1 MNRDFSAGR
10 RRRRQPEIEARMEGC
25 CPAGCKPA
33 PCPPECPE
41 NAVLTAS
48 NPVAYPE
55 SCKPCPPPCPPPC
68 PCPCPVTGPTGPA
81 GATGATGPTGPTG
94 ATGPQGFAGIPG
106 AAGATGP
113 TGPTGPQGSP
123 GPDGATGPTGPQGIP
138 GPDGLAVTGPTGP
151 TGATGATGPTGPTG
165 ATGATG
171 PTGPTGATGA
181 TGPTGP
187 TGATGATGPTGPT
200 GATGATGP
208 TGPTG
213 ATGAIGPTGPTGATG
228 ATGPTGPTGPSGED
242 GQAATVRVG
251 TVTTGDPGTEAAVT
265 NSGTAQDA
273 VFDFTIPQ
281 GSSGSGASPE
291 LLSAYSTPSQP
302 GSSGSPLLFD
312 RNGTSYGTAIS
323 HTAGSGSFTVNKP
336 GVYAV
341 AFHGR
346 FTPVTGS
353 SFPLTNSVYLSQ
365 NGSSVPGAVSNYI
378 FQTSNGMANQT
389 FSIPVAVQTAP
400 TTLQVISQG
409 GTILYDGV
417 TLSIYRL
424 GDIPTS

>member
-41 NAVLTAS
+41 NAILTAS

-123 GPDGATGPTGPQGIP
+123 GPDGATGPTGPT
-138 GPDGLAVTGPTGP
+138 GPTGATGATGPTGP
-151 TGATGATGPTGPTG
+151 TGAIGATGPTGPTG

-171 PTGPTGATGA
+171 PTGPTG
-181 TGPTGP
+181 
-187 TGATGATGPTGPT
+187 
-200 GATGATGP
+200 
-208 TGPTG
+208 PTG
-213 ATGAIGPTGPTGATG
+213 ATGAIGPTGPTGA
-228 ATGPTGPTGPSGED
+228 TGPTGPSGED

-389 FSIPVAVQTAP
+389 FSIPIAVQTAP

>member
-81 GATGATGPTGPTG
+81 GAIGPTGPTG
-94 ATGPQGFAGIPG
+94 PTGPQGFAGIPG

-151 TGATGATGPTGPTG
+151 TGPTGAAGAIGPTGPTG

-181 TGPTGP
+181 
-187 TGATGATGPTGPT
+187 
-200 GATGATGP
+200 
-208 TGPTG
+208 
-213 ATGAIGPTGPTGATG
+213 
-228 ATGPTGPTGPSGED
+228 TGPTGPSGED

-389 FSIPVAVQTAP
+389 FSIPIAVQTAP

>member
-41 NAVLTAS
+41 NAILTAS

-81 GATGATGPTGPTG
+81 GAIGPTGPTG
-94 ATGPQGFAGIPG
+94 PTGPQGFAGIPG

-151 TGATGATGPTGPTG
+151 TGATGAT
-165 ATGATG
+165 
-171 PTGPTGATGA
+171 
-181 TGPTGP
+181 
-187 TGATGATGPTGPT
+187 
-200 GATGATGP
+200 
-208 TGPTG
+208 
-213 ATGAIGPTGPTGATG
+213 GPTGPTGATG

-389 FSIPVAVQTAP
+389 FSIPIAVQTAP

-424 GDIPTS
+424 GDIPTN

>member
-1 MNRDFSAGR
+1 M
-10 RRRRQPEIEARMEGC
+10 
-25 CPAGCKPA
+25 
-33 PCPPECPE
+33 
-41 NAVLTAS
+41 
-48 NPVAYPE
+48 
-55 SCKPCPPPCPPPC
+55 
-68 PCPCPVTGPTGPA
+68 
-81 GATGATGPTGPTG
+81 
-94 ATGPQGFAGIPG
+94 
-106 AAGATGP
+106 
-113 TGPTGPQGSP
+113 
-123 GPDGATGPTGPQGIP
+123 
-138 GPDGLAVTGPTGP
+138 
-151 TGATGATGPTGPTG
+151 
-165 ATGATG
+165 
-171 PTGPTGATGA
+171 
-181 TGPTGP
+181 
-187 TGATGATGPTGPT
+187 
-200 GATGATGP
+200 
-208 TGPTG
+208 
-213 ATGAIGPTGPTGATG
+213 
-228 ATGPTGPTGPSGED
+228 
-242 GQAATVRVG
+242 RVG

-389 FSIPVAVQTAP
+389 FSIPIAVQTAP

>member
-1 MNRDFSAGR
+1 MGIYSHFPFN
-10 RRRRQPEIEARMEGC
+10 I
-25 CPAGCKPA
+25 A
-33 PCPPECPE
+33 P
-41 NAVLTAS
+41 
-48 NPVAYPE
+48 
-55 SCKPCPPPCPPPC
+55 
-68 PCPCPVTGPTGPA
+68 
-81 GATGATGPTGPTG
+81 
-94 ATGPQGFAGIPG
+94 
-106 AAGATGP
+106 
-113 TGPTGPQGSP
+113 
-123 GPDGATGPTGPQGIP
+123 
-138 GPDGLAVTGPTGP
+138 TGPTGP

-171 PTGPTGATGA
+171 PTGPTG
-181 TGPTGP
+181 P
-187 TGATGATGPTGPT
+187 TGA
-200 GATGATGP
+200 
-208 TGPTG
+208 
-213 ATGAIGPTGPTGATG
+213 
-228 ATGPTGPTGPSGED
+228 TGPTGPSGED

-389 FSIPVAVQTAP
+389 FSIPIAVQTAP

-409 GTILYDGV
+409 ATILYDGV

>member
-41 NAVLTAS
+41 NAILTAS

-81 GATGATGPTGPTG
+81 GATGATGP
-94 ATGPQGFAGIPG
+94 
-106 AAGATGP
+106 
-113 TGPTGPQGSP
+113 
-123 GPDGATGPTGPQGIP
+123 
-138 GPDGLAVTGPTGP
+138 TGPTGP

-200 GATGATGP
+200 GATGP
-208 TGPTG
+208 S
-213 ATGAIGPTGPTGATG
+213 GPTGATG

-389 FSIPVAVQTAP
+389 FSIPIAVQTAP

-424 GDIPTS
+424 GDTPTS

>member
-41 NAVLTAS
+41 NAILTAS

-113 TGPTGPQGSP
+113 TCPTGPQGSP

-181 TGPTGP
+181 T
-187 TGATGATGPTGPT
+187 
-200 GATGATGP
+200 
-208 TGPTG
+208 
-213 ATGAIGPTGPTGATG
+213 GPTGPTGATG

-389 FSIPVAVQTAP
+389 FSIPIAVQTAP

>member
-1 MNRDFSAGR
+1 M
-10 RRRRQPEIEARMEGC
+10 
-25 CPAGCKPA
+25 
-33 PCPPECPE
+33 
-41 NAVLTAS
+41 
-48 NPVAYPE
+48 
-55 SCKPCPPPCPPPC
+55 
-68 PCPCPVTGPTGPA
+68 
-81 GATGATGPTGPTG
+81 
-94 ATGPQGFAGIPG
+94 
-106 AAGATGP
+106 
-113 TGPTGPQGSP
+113 
-123 GPDGATGPTGPQGIP
+123 
-138 GPDGLAVTGPTGP
+138 TGPTGP

-187 TGATGATGPTGPT
+187 TGQPARPGPPARREQPARLGPL
-200 GATGATGP
+200 GRREQPARPGP
-208 TGPTG
+208 RADGSNRPRFGPLG
-213 ATGAIGPTGPTGATG
+213 RREQPARLAPPGRRGRLARLGPQ
-228 ATGPTGPTGPSGED
+228 SGED

-346 FTPVTGS
+346 FAPVTGS

-389 FSIPVAVQTAP
+389 FSIPIAVQTAP